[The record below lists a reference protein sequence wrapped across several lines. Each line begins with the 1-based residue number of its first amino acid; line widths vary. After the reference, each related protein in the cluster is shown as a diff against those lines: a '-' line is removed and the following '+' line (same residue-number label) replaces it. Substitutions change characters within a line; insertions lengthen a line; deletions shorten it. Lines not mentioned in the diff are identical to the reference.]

1 MPEIHISVP
10 RPHAAQQEIW
20 LARKRFNV
28 VCNGRR
34 FGKTKLGVYAVIQAM
49 KMGMPVGWFA
59 PTFQILMDA
68 WREMRS
74 RLADITIERS
84 EQHKRIVIHNGGSL
98 ECWSTDDP
106 DAGRSRRY
114 ARVIIDEAA
123 MVRRLEETW
132 NAAIRPTLTDLAG
145 DAWFPSTP
153 KGLNYFH
160 TLYQRGGVEEGWAA
174 WQMPTARNPY
184 IPAGEIEAARRDL
197 PSLVFQQEYL
207 AQFVTFE
214 GTAVR
219 REWLKVATAPP
230 TCRRFVMGV
239 DLAISTKT
247 SADWTAAI
255 VLTMDDAG
263 RIYLVAAERT
273 RAPFNEI
280 LAFVQA
286 MADRWHPVQI
296 GIEDVQFQAAVVQE
310 LLRTTSL
317 PVRGV
322 RPDRDKLTR
331 FQPVAARYEQGLIY
345 HDPDLPTTFENELL
359 AFPQGEHDDWVDAL
373 AYAFNLLRAAPFE
386 YATADRRGDDWR
398 GRRGY

>member
-1 MPEIHISVP
+1 
-10 RPHAAQQEIW
+10 
-20 LARKRFNV
+20 
-28 VCNGRR
+28 
-34 FGKTKLGVYAVIQAM
+34 VI
-49 KMGMPVGWFA
+49 
-59 PTFQILMDA
+59 L
-68 WREMRS
+68 
-74 RLADITIERS
+74 
-84 EQHKRIVIHNGGSL
+84 
-98 ECWSTDDP
+98 
-106 DAGRSRRY
+106 
-114 ARVIIDEAA
+114 DEAA
-123 MVRRLEETW
+123 MARHLEEAW

-145 DAWFPSTP
+145 DAWFLSTP

-174 WQMPTARNPY
+174 WQMPTASNPY
-184 IPAGEIEAARRDL
+184 IPAEEIEAARKEL

-219 REWLKVATAPP
+219 REWLKVAAAPP
-230 TCRRFVMGV
+230 NCRRFVMGV

-255 VLTMDDAG
+255 VMTMDDSG
-263 RIYLVAAERT
+263 RLYLVAAERT

-280 LAFVQA
+280 LAFVA
-286 MADRWHPVQI
+286 ALADRWHPVQI

-345 HDPDLPTTFENELL
+345 HDPGLPTAFENELL

-373 AYAFNLLRAAPFE
+373 AYAFNLLRAGPFE
-386 YATADRRGDDWR
+386 YSTGARDNDWR